1 MPTPFTPS
9 PSTFNNATT
18 PMSHNIEA
26 ACVSHYAH
34 VGHGELVVLFVFS
47 SLIMGTLLEWTMHKV
62 PLPHTSVLLIA
73 GFFIGLIVNNSEDPE
88 SILGQFGKGTNETA
102 KINPHLLL
110 FIFLPPLIFH
120 SAFSIH
126 WHVFKK
132 VFSQVM
138 TLALPGLSMAMVL
151 TGISMKW
158 MYPSWSWSSS
168 RRSPS
173 FTNRGRRRIVVERW
187 DRCRLFQY
195 IFRDDTMWRRSCLA
209 FNGRFYI
216 FKKSHRWSVGR
227 FIFWLFQCLDHWQK
241 F

>member
-1 MPTPFTPS
+1 MVGAGARSHDENEVSRIWRKKLEKQPDFPFQKVNPEHIVKHQAHPPLMPTPFTPS

-158 MYPSWSWSSS
+158 MYPSWSWSSV
-168 RRSPS
+168 
-173 FTNRGRRRIVVERW
+173 F
-187 DRCRLFQY
+187 LFGTS
-195 IFRDDTMWRRSCLA
+195 IS
-209 FNGRFYI
+209 
-216 FKKSHRWSVGR
+216 
-227 FIFWLFQCLDHWQK
+227 
-241 F
+241 